1 MTNNFTNATASI
13 ANTSYNSID
22 TLNLKGD
29 TLFVSI
35 ITLSIIGFFILFF
48 IVGYLPAR
56 EALLKEGFEDIKR
69 LITDPCYGFL
79 KGLSSATAI
88 GVFLLCSVLYLI
100 SILVALADFFWFKKE
115 SLLSIS
121 IAIDFISTGIVACLL
136 IIILIRAKMM
146 GKADKKLQWLKGENK
161 KEKKS

>member
-1 MTNNFTNATASI
+1 MCE
-13 ANTSYNSID
+13 
-22 TLNLKGD
+22 LKRSKLPRRG
-29 TLFVSI
+29 FV
-35 ITLSIIGFFILFF
+35 LLFF

-79 KGLSSATAI
+79 KGLSSAPAI

-136 IIILIRAKMM
+136 IIILMRAKMM
-146 GKADKKLQWLKGENK
+146 GKADKKKIITLVGELQWLKGENK